1 MLVTFILI
9 GGFFYTFRIK
19 MLRALLF
26 FSIPTILFSCKSSTG
41 IKENVS
47 NSDSAAINFYKGDG
61 SMDTVVHVAILRN
74 KKEIA
79 DLADLIESGTT
90 ENFKCGYD
98 GSLHFFK
105 NNAVIM
111 DVDFRMNDAA
121 CMHFSFIM
129 NGKLYST
136 KLSTAAKQLLQSR
149 NK

>member
-1 MLVTFILI
+1 
-9 GGFFYTFRIK
+9 
-19 MLRALLF
+19 MLRTLLF
-26 FSIPTILFSCKSSTG
+26 FSFSTLLFSCKNSTG
-41 IKENVS
+41 IKEIVS

-79 DLADLIESGTT
+79 DLADFIESGTT
-90 ENFKCGYD
+90 ENFKCGSD

-105 NNAVIM
+105 NNAVII

-129 NGKLYST
+129 NGKIYST
-136 KLSTAAKQLLQSR
+136 KLSIAAKQFLQSR